1 MIFKRLKMKRYISIA
16 ASAICFISLFLAIGI
31 VGSIECETV
40 SIQKGLSSIF
50 IYLVV
55 AIISA
60 IACNYFDE

>member
-1 MIFKRLKMKRYISIA
+1 MKKKISIL
-16 ASAICFISLFLAIGI
+16 SGAICFISLFLGMGI
-31 VGSIECETV
+31 IGSIECETV